1 MAGKESLNST
11 HRPMTV
17 WELNNHI
24 RQCLEGAFQAVFVR
38 GEVSD
43 LTIHSSNHVYFTI
56 KDEFAQL
63 RCVALGYGAKA
74 RQLGLQ
80 VGIEVDVYGCVSM
93 FEPRG
98 DCQIKVSSIIPAGAG
113 ELHRR
118 FEELKA
124 RLSAEG
130 LFDVQRKR
138 PIPSM
143 PRVIGLVTSWTGA
156 AIQDFF
162 RVLNRRFSG
171 MHVRVIPTL
180 VQGDKAPEKL
190 IKALEYFN
198 ETDSCDVIVLT
209 RGGGSA
215 EDLWCF
221 NDENLARAIAASR
234 LPVISAVGHER
245 DYSISDFVADYR
257 AATPTAAAEILVQGK
272 AALGERLEQF
282 EIRMSSVMRLRVSQ
296 LGQRFQRASSCKYL
310 RHPDEWIDQLSQRLD
325 YAGMRLRGLLGGVAS
340 GRRQRLDSVERRLPL
355 AISRSRDKYRHRLD
369 RVGHVLSA
377 LDPKSVLTRGY
388 SILLDGEGRAVRR
401 GSDVACGD
409 LLRALLGSG
418 QLDVVVDRVADKG
431 SEG

>member
-1 MAGKESLNST
+1 MAGKESSNST
-11 HRPMTV
+11 CRPMTV

-24 RQCLEGAFQAVFVR
+24 RQCLEGSFQAICVR

-43 LTIHSSNHVYFTI
+43 LTIHSSNHVYSI
-56 KDEFAQL
+56 KDEQAQL
-63 RCVALGYGAKA
+63 RCVALGYGVKA

-80 VGIEVDVYGCVSM
+80 VGMEVDVYGCVSL

-98 DCQIKVSSIIPAGAG
+98 DCQVKVSSIIPAGAG

-124 RLSAEG
+124 RLSAEDCLMSSASARFRRCQDHRIG
-130 LFDVQRKR
+130 DV
-138 PIPSM
+138 
-143 PRVIGLVTSWTGA
+143 LDWA

-171 MHVRVIPTL
+171 MHVRVIPL
-180 VQGDKAPEKL
+180 VRRQGAEKL

-272 AALGERLEQF
+272 ARLGN
-282 EIRMSSVMRLRVSQ
+282 V
-296 LGQRFQRASSCKYL
+296 
-310 RHPDEWIDQLSQRLD
+310 
-325 YAGMRLRGLLGGVAS
+325 
-340 GRRQRLDSVERRLPL
+340 
-355 AISRSRDKYRHRLD
+355 
-369 RVGHVLSA
+369 
-377 LDPKSVLTRGY
+377 
-388 SILLDGEGRAVRR
+388 
-401 GSDVACGD
+401 
-409 LLRALLGSG
+409 
-418 QLDVVVDRVADKG
+418 
-431 SEG
+431 